1 MWPMHG
7 KHTKEHTEKPRNRI
21 RAGNYPII
29 PRNRDEAMEILRP
42 RDTLLD
48 EIIAEVKSWD
58 D

>member
-7 KHTKEHTEKPRNRI
+7 KHTKGHTEKPRNRI
-21 RAGNYPII
+21 RTGNYPVI
-29 PRNRDEAMEILRP
+29 RREHDEVMEILRP
-42 RDTLLD
+42 SDTFLD

>member
-7 KHTKEHTEKPRNRI
+7 KHTKGHTPKPT
-21 RAGNYPII
+21 GNYHII
-29 PRNRDEAMEILRP
+29 HRECEEVMEILRP
-42 RDTLLD
+42 SDTLLD